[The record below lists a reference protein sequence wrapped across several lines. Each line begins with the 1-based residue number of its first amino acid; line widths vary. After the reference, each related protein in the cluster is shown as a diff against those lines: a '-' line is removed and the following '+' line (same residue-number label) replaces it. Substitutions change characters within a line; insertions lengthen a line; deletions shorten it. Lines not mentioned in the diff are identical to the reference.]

1 MPADRATTLYI
12 DLYID
17 IIAIIVNNETRSKSL
32 ALISIFYSFI
42 FHVPLV
48 TNIVCSFV

>member
-1 MPADRATTLYI
+1 MPADRTTTLYI